1 MSDFFFREGVIQ
13 DVDPVNM
20 TCSLHYGDV
29 RAGEMSHN
37 VPMPNIVGA
46 GNAGL
51 FVNLMKGTRVIA
63 AYLADRSKDIVVIIA
78 VLPSILQRD
87 GNYNQLST
95 DLIDK
100 NRGTLAYPRTMKIG
114 DSYLSA
120 HNGPFLWLKNDNSLH
135 ISSKNG
141 HGIFLMPNREN
152 NSHNMFQLANN
163 HSIEG
168 SGGKL
173 HWGRVKRNMNNVGWN
188 NSNEFYTDI
197 NRDAELREIGFWPAE
212 SISKI
217 STPMGKRNP
226 ALSEYRMVISEF
238 ATEFGFAGID
248 KEQGKVDS
256 QRDAMSRNP
265 TAQRD
270 REPSNVL
277 KPSEG
282 ELIEIVGGNL
292 IDINGLALDI
302 NYGAVTYSFTI
313 PTSDFEARME
323 EAKLKSRRGI
333 GYHFKLS
340 TNIKSDDIDTS
351 SKDFIFDIDKEGLL
365 KVNIPKS
372 STTGNI
378 PYVNDVNFQAKQ
390 GGRLHDI
397 VSQNESFTEKIP
409 VHTRDRNGNPVF
421 TPAKSTRETG
431 VRFINTDDTY
441 FPIADTSSKT
451 TIRVNTTK
459 HHNIYAAAER
469 LIANQITDI
478 QAPFAYSKEKDLT
491 VAGVSFTIPEVPTNK
506 DDYSLNSAF
515 EVAYDAKSGDDNPTD
530 IRNLFYSAVRVA
542 PGLPAIATGGDTV
555 VAGRTFQGDDKIQP
569 IISNYFAS
577 KLNAETGKVA
587 TTVVGVA
594 QLTNVTPHGGVSAN
608 INLEGSMEMSVG
620 ADNVDGKSIVLDTA
634 GSLIAWLGKDKN
646 GRSMIFQSDGD
657 VLVNIGG
664 SYPKPAKSGDIP
676 IMNAGRFDLRVNVVD
691 KGFYDADANS
701 NRKKD
706 GAVQVGDKPNS
717 SDYIISISEHG
728 LVIAGMKSGAP
739 MIIRNDGPL
748 VLESASDK
756 VTIKGMSVE
765 TVEFGKTPK

>member
-1 MSDFFFREGVIQ
+1 MSDFFFREGIIS
-13 DVDPVNM
+13 DIDPSGL
-20 TCSLHYGDV
+20 TCSVHYGDI
-29 RAGEMSHN
+29 RSGESSSN
-37 VPMPNIVGA
+37 VSMPNIAGA

-51 FVNLMKGTRVIA
+51 IINLMKGTRVIV
-63 AYLADRSKDIVVIIA
+63 AYLADRSRDIVVIIA
-78 VLPSILQRD
+78 VLPSFLQRD
-87 GNYNQLST
+87 SEYNQLSS

-100 NRGTLAYPRTMKIG
+100 NNGTLAYPRTLKPG

-120 HNGPFLWLKNDNSLH
+120 HNGPSLLLKNDNSFHL
-135 ISSKNG
+135 SSKNG
-141 HGIFLMPNREN
+141 HGIFLVPNREA
-152 NSHNMFQLANN
+152 NSHNMFHLANN

-173 HWGRVKRNMNNVGWN
+173 HWGRVKRSIQNVGWN

-197 NRDAELREIGFWPAE
+197 NRDAELREVGFWPAE
-212 SISKI
+212 SVAKL

-226 ALSEYRMVISEF
+226 ALSEYRMIISEF
-238 ATEFGFAGID
+238 ATEFGFSGID
-248 KEQGKVDS
+248 KEVSKIGS
-256 QRDAMSRNP
+256 QRDAISRNP
-265 TAQRD
+265 SMQRD
-270 REPSNVL
+270 REPGNIL
-277 KPSEG
+277 KLSEG

-302 NYGAVTYSFTI
+302 NYSPVTYSMVV
-313 PTSDFEARME
+313 PTNDVEAKIE

-340 TNIKSDDIDTS
+340 TNIKSDDVSTS
-351 SKDFIFDIDKEGLL
+351 AKDFVFDIDKEGLL

-378 PYVNDVNFQAKQ
+378 PYVTDVNFQAKRA
-390 GGRLHDI
+390 GRIHDI
-397 VSQNESFTEKIP
+397 TSQNESYTEKIP
-409 VHTRDRNGNPVF
+409 VHTRDRNGNPTF
-421 TPAKSTRETG
+421 TPLSISRETG

-441 FPIADTSSKT
+441 FPITDTSGKT

-469 LIANQITDI
+469 LIANQITNI
-478 QAPFAYSKEKDLT
+478 QAPFAFAKEKDLT
-491 VAGVSFTIPEVPTNK
+491 IAGIGFTIPDVPTNK

-515 EVAYDAKSGDDNPTD
+515 EVALDGKEGDNNPTD
-530 IRNLFYSAVRVA
+530 IRNLFYSAVQVA
-542 PGLPAIATGGDTV
+542 AGKPAIATGGNTV
-555 VAGRTFQGDDKIQP
+555 VAGRSFQNDDSSQP
-569 IISNYFAS
+569 IISNYFTSELDSGAVS
-577 KLNAETGKVA
+577 TAIAGGTF
-587 TTVVGVA
+587 
-594 QLTNVTPHGGVSAN
+594 TNVIPHGGVSAN
-608 INLEGSMEMSVG
+608 INLEGSLEMSVG
-620 ADNVDGKSIVLDTA
+620 ADNADAKSIVLDTA
-634 GSLIAWLGKDKN
+634 GALIAWLGKDKN
-646 GRSMIFQSDGD
+646 GRSMVLQSDGD
-657 VLVNIGG
+657 VLINVGG
-664 SYPKPAKSGDIP
+664 SYPKPAKPDDSP
-676 IMNAGRFDLRVNVVD
+676 IMNTGRFDLRVNVTD
-691 KGFYDADANS
+691 KGFYDSDG

-706 GAVQVGDKPNS
+706 QAGHTDDKPNS

>member
-1 MSDFFFREGVIQ
+1 MSDFFFREGVVY

-20 TCSLHYGDV
+20 TCSLFYGDI
-29 RAGEMSHN
+29 RSGEMSHN

-51 FVNLMKGTRVIA
+51 VVNLMKGTRVIA

-87 GNYNQLST
+87 ADYNQLST

-100 NRGTLAYPRTMKIG
+100 NRGTLAYPRTMKTG

-120 HNGPFLWLKNDNSLH
+120 HNGPFLSLKNDNSLH

-141 HGIFLMPNREN
+141 HGIFLMPNREG
-152 NSHNMFQLANN
+152 NSHNMFQLSNN

-173 HWGRVKRNMNNVGWN
+173 HWGRVKRSIGNIGWN

-197 NRDAELREIGFWPAE
+197 NRDTELREIGFWPAE

-226 ALSEYRMVISEF
+226 ALSEYRMIISEF
-238 ATEFGFAGID
+238 ATEFGFSGID
-248 KEQGKVDS
+248 KEQGKVEN
-256 QRDAMSRNP
+256 QIDAMSRNP
-265 TAQRD
+265 TSQRD

-277 KPSEG
+277 KSSEG

-302 NYGAVTYSFTI
+302 NYGAVTYNLAI

-323 EAKLKSRRGI
+323 EARLKSRRGV

-340 TNIKSDDIDTS
+340 TNIRSDDVDMS
-351 SKDFIFDIDKEGLL
+351 SKDFIFDIDKEGVL
-365 KVNIPKS
+365 KVNVPRS

-378 PYVNDVNFQAKQ
+378 PYVNDVNFQAKY

-409 VHTRDRNGNPVF
+409 VHTRDRNGNPIF

-441 FPIADTSSKT
+441 FPITDVGGKT
-451 TIRVNTTK
+451 TVRVNTTK
-459 HHNIYAAAER
+459 YHNIYAAAER

-491 VAGVSFTIPEVPTNK
+491 VAGISFTIPDVPTNK

-515 EVAYDAKSGDDNPTD
+515 EVAYDGKSGDDNPTD

-555 VAGRTFQGDDKIQP
+555 VAGRTFQGDDNIQP
-569 IISNYFAS
+569 IISNYFTAE
-577 KLNAETGKVA
+577 KLES
-587 TTVVGVA
+587 GVISTSI
-594 QLTNVTPHGGVSAN
+594 LGGTFTNVIPHGGVSSN
-608 INLEGSMEMSVG
+608 INLEGSLEMSVG
-620 ADNVDGKSIVLDTA
+620 ADNADNKSIVLDTA

-657 VLVNIGG
+657 VLFNIGG
-664 SYPKPAKSGDIP
+664 SYPKPATPDDIP
-676 IMNAGRFDLRVNVVD
+676 IMNTGRFDLRVNVVD

-706 GAVQVGDKPNS
+706 GAVQVDDKPNS